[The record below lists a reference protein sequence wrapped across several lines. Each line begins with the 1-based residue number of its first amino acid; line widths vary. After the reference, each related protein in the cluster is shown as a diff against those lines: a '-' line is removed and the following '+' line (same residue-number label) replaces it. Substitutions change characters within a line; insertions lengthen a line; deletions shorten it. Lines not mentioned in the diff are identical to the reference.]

1 MIDGSSYGP
10 SGVGPAWVVAFALT
24 AAGCGGEAGDR
35 AGAPDPLPPGAEAIS
50 LRGDTLYRPDR
61 DSAFVAT
68 QEAKLDSARRA
79 LEADPGG
86 ADELIWVGRRL
97 AYLGRYR
104 EAIETF
110 TRGIELHPDDP
121 RFYRHRGHRYI
132 TVRRLDDAVADLSR
146 AGEMIEGTEDVVEPD
161 GLPNERGIP
170 TSTLHFNI
178 WYHLGLAHYLR
189 GDFESAARAYEACLA
204 ASRHPDSVVATT
216 YWYYLTLQR
225 LGRPAEAR
233 ALLAPIEEG
242 MDLIEARQ
250 YFDLIQLFR
259 GEVRP
264 GNLLGPTGDEA
275 TLASTTTAYGVGAW
289 HLVGGR
295 ENEAILVFHA
305 TLRGR
310 DQWPAFGYIAAEA
323 DLSRMLP

>member
-1 MIDGSSYGP
+1 MIDRSSHGP
-10 SGVGPAWVVAFALT
+10 SGVGPAWVVLWVLT
-24 AAGCGGEAGDR
+24 AAACGGEAGGR
-35 AGAPDPLPPGAEAIS
+35 AGAPDALPPGAEAIS
-50 LRGDTLYRPDR
+50 LLGDTLYRPEL
-61 DSAFVAT
+61 DSAFVAA

-104 EAIETF
+104 DAIETY

-132 TVRRLDDAVADLSR
+132 TVRRLDDAVTDLSR
-146 AGEMIEGTEDVVEPD
+146 AGEMIEGTEDEVEPD

-189 GDFESAARAYEACLA
+189 GDLESAARAYEACLA
-204 ASRHPDSVVATT
+204 ASKHPDSVVATT
-216 YWYYLTLQR
+216 YWYYLTLRR
-225 LGRPAEAR
+225 LGRPEEAR

-259 GEVRP
+259 GEAHP
-264 GNLLGPTGDEA
+264 GDLLGPTGDEA

-295 ENEAILVFHA
+295 DNQALLVFRA
-305 TLRGR
+305 ALRGE

-323 DLSRMLP
+323 DLSRMVP